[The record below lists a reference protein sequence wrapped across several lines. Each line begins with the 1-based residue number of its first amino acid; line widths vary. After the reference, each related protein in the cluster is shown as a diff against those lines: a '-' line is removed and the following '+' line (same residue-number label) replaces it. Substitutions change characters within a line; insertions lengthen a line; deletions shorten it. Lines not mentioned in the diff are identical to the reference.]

1 VKNNPIRVLIIDDS
15 AFMRN
20 IISKAL
26 NSHDRI
32 EVAATALNGK
42 FGLEKL
48 RRLMPDLIILDLE
61 MPDMNGIDFLKE
73 KNKLDNKIPV
83 IILSSH
89 AVKGAKITL
98 DALSLGASDFI
109 LKPNTA
115 QSDINLTLNKLI
127 EIVLAIAKP
136 GLYPK
141 HELKNDISYLY
152 KLDKEIQITEKPEK
166 FDCTNFLRPVH
177 SIPEINIISIGISTG
192 GPNAL
197 RLMLPFFPENFPVP
211 IVIVQHMP
219 PGFTFEFAENLNKIC
234 RMHVKEA
241 ENNDILTGGRIFIA
255 PGDKHITFAKKKLA
269 NVIEL
274 DNSPPINSHKPSA
287 DKLFETTAEIF
298 GKNSI
303 GCIMT
308 GMGKDGAENIGLIL
322 SKGGI
327 TIAQDED
334 SSIVFGMPKIAIKNK
349 NINIVKPLDQI
360 AQTIIKIVLNKE
372 I

>member
-1 VKNNPIRVLIIDDS
+1 MKNNPIRVLIIDDS

-20 IISKAL
+20 VISKAL
-26 NSHDRI
+26 NNHEKI

-48 RRLMPDLIILDLE
+48 KRLNPDLIILDLE

-89 AVKGAKITL
+89 AVKGAKITME
-98 DALSLGASDFI
+98 ALSLGASDFI
-109 LKPNTA
+109 LKPNIA
-115 QSDINLTLNKLI
+115 QSDLNLTLNKLT
-127 EIVLAIAKP
+127 EMVLALAKP
-136 GLYPK
+136 GNYPTDR
-141 HELKNDISYLY
+141 LKNKISYP
-152 KLDKEIQITEKPEK
+152 DDFNKEIQIAEE
-166 FDCTNFLRPVH
+166 FDYKNFLQPVH

-197 RLMLPFFPENFPVP
+197 RIMLPYFPENFPVP

-219 PGFTFEFAENLNKIC
+219 PGFTYEFAENLNKIC
-234 RMHVKEA
+234 KMHVKEA
-241 ENNDILTGGRIFIA
+241 ENNDILSAGRIFIA
-255 PGDKHITFAKKKLA
+255 PGDKHVKFVKKKLA

-274 DNSPPINSHKPSA
+274 DDSPPINSHKPSV
-287 DKLFETTAEIF
+287 DKLFETTSEIF

-308 GMGKDGAENIGLIL
+308 GMGKDGADNIGLIL

-327 TIAQDED
+327 TIAQDEG

-360 AQTIIKIVLNKE
+360 AQTIINIVLNKE

>member
-20 IISKAL
+20 TISKAL
-26 NSHDRI
+26 NINDRI
-32 EVAATALNGK
+32 EVAGTALNGK

-48 RRLMPDLIILDLE
+48 SRLLPDLIILDLE

-89 AVKGAKITL
+89 AVKGAKITM

-109 LKPNTA
+109 LKPNVA
-115 QSDINLTLNKLI
+115 QSDINLTLNKLT
-127 EIVLAIAKP
+127 EMVLAIAKP

-141 HELKNDISYLY
+141 HERKESISYNFKPDQNLRI
-152 KLDKEIQITEKPEK
+152 EEKPEK
-166 FDCTNFLRPVH
+166 FDYKNLLRTVH
-177 SIPEINIISIGISTG
+177 SIPAINIVSIGISTG

-197 RLMLPFFPENFPVP
+197 RQILPFFPENFPIP

-234 RMHVKEA
+234 KMHVKEA

-255 PGDKHITFAKKKLA
+255 PGDRHLLFAKKKLA

-274 DNSPPINSHKPSA
+274 DNSPPLNSHKPSV
-287 DKLFETTAEIF
+287 DKLFQTTAEVF

-308 GMGKDGAENIGLIL
+308 GMGKDGAENIGLI
-322 SKGGI
+322 SSAGGI
-327 TIAQDED
+327 TIAQDEET
-334 SSIVFGMPKIAIKNK
+334 SIVFGMPKIAIKNK
-349 NINIVKPLDQI
+349 NINLVRPLNQI
-360 AQTIIKIVLNKE
+360 AQTIINLVLNKE